1 MQTKTRK
8 PSLPK
13 SVEKYIGHE
22 WGEWAPGD
30 RIPVD
35 TPLASCQRPY
45 KARNVYKYIAE
56 VKGLDRHLF
65 GYATAV
71 KRKSDGKLALINGQH
86 RINLVKIVSPTTTEV
101 PAQVI
106 EVDDADFESYSS
118 LLFQQSNGKVSKGLS
133 NEELFK
139 SSVLAKDAYALY
151 VEGILKK
158 CDLSIGE
165 VNASPTT
172 LPVVYAGFAKC
183 LKLGETETVRAV
195 ELLKAGFNTV
205 ADDPLHGLVF
215 LFSLTEYA
223 DLGNPKKAVGQHFEQ
238 WLTKAVPMFHGI
250 NDLKFKKYRQGA
262 WEKGIAYGLAQ
273 SFAKF
278 QRNKGLS
285 APGIGPI
292 KKLWK
297 AGFDEED
304 SGLLS

>member
-13 SVEKYIGHE
+13 SVEKYIGEE
-22 WGEWAPGD
+22 WGNWAPGD

-35 TPLASCQRPY
+35 TPLAACQRPY
-45 KARNVYKYIAE
+45 KARNVYKYITE
-56 VKGLDRHLF
+56 VKGLDRNLF

-71 KRKSDGKLALINGQH
+71 KRRSDGKLALINGQH
-86 RINLVKIVSPTTTEV
+86 RINLVKIISPATLEV

-106 EVDDADFESYSS
+106 EVDDADFETYGSR
-118 LLFQQSNGKVSKGLS
+118 LFQQSNGRVSKGLS

-139 SSVLAKDAYALY
+139 SSVLAQDPEALNIKS
-151 VEGILKK
+151 VIDQLG
-158 CDLSIGE
+158 LSIGE
-165 VNASPTT
+165 VNASANN
-172 LPVVYAGFAKC
+172 LPVVYAGFVKC
-183 LKLGETETVRAV
+183 LKLGEAETRRAV
-195 ELLKAGFNTV
+195 DLLKAGFGSV

-215 LFSLTEYA
+215 LLSQPEYA
-223 DLGNPKKAVGQHFEQ
+223 DLGNPSVAVGKHFEQ

-278 QRNKGLS
+278 QRNKNMA
-285 APGIGPI
+285 APSITPI
-292 KKLWK
+292 KKIWK
-297 AGFDEED
+297 AGFEDDD
-304 SGLLS
+304 SGVL

>member
-1 MQTKTRK
+1 MQAKTKK

-13 SVEKYIGHE
+13 SVEKYIGQE
-22 WGEWAPGD
+22 WGNWAPGD

-45 KARNVYKYIAE
+45 KARNVYKYIAQ
-56 VKGLDRHLF
+56 VKGLDRNLF

-71 KRKSDGKLALINGQH
+71 KRKSDGQLALINGQH

-106 EVDDADFESYSS
+106 EVDDTEFETYASRLYQG
-118 LLFQQSNGKVSKGLS
+118 FNGTVSKGLS

-139 SSVLAKDAYALY
+139 SSVMAKDAFALY
-151 VEGILKK
+151 VESILKK
-158 CDLSIGE
+158 CDLSCGE
-165 VNASPTT
+165 VNEDPKN
-172 LPVVYAGFAKC
+172 LPVVYAGFVKC
-183 LKLGETETVRAV
+183 LKLGEAETVRAV
-195 ELLKAGFNTV
+195 ELLKSGFNTV

-215 LFSLTEYA
+215 LFAQPEYA
-223 DLGNPKKAVGQHFEQ
+223 DLANPKVAVGKHFEQ

-273 SFAKF
+273 SFAKY
-278 QRNKGLS
+278 QRNKGLTS
-285 APGIGPI
+285 PSITPI
-292 KKLWK
+292 KKIWK
-297 AGFDEED
+297 AGFEDED
-304 SGLLS
+304 SGLLT

>member
-1 MQTKTRK
+1 MQTKTKK

-13 SVEKYIGHE
+13 SVEKYIGCE
-22 WGEWAPGD
+22 RGQWAPGA

-45 KARNVYKYIAE
+45 KARNVYKYISE
-56 VKGLDRHLF
+56 VKGLDKHLF

-106 EVDDADFESYSS
+106 EVDDDEFESYSS
-118 LLFQQSNGKVSKGLS
+118 LLFQQSNGKVSKSLS

-139 SSVLAKDAYALY
+139 SSVLAKDNHALY
-151 VEGILKK
+151 VESILQK
-158 CDLSIGE
+158 CGLSIGE
-165 VNASPTT
+165 VNTNPGN
-172 LPVVYAGFAKC
+172 LPVVYAGFTKC
-183 LKLGETETVRAV
+183 LKLGEAETVRAV
-195 ELLKAGFNTV
+195 ELLKTGFNTV

-215 LFSLTEYA
+215 LFSQSEYA
-223 DLGNPKKAVGQHFEQ
+223 DLANPKIAIGKHFEQ
-238 WLTKAVPMFHGI
+238 WFTKAVPMFHGV
-250 NDLKFKKYRQGA
+250 NDLKFKKYRRGA
-262 WEKGIAYGLAQ
+262 WEKGIAYGIAQ

-285 APGIGPI
+285 APSITTI
-292 KKLWK
+292 KKIWK
-297 AGFDEED
+297 AGFEDED
-304 SGLLS
+304 SGLLT

>member
-1 MQTKTRK
+1 MQTKTKK

-13 SVEKYIGHE
+13 SVEKYIGCE
-22 WGEWAPGD
+22 WGQWAPGD

-45 KARNVYKYIAE
+45 KARNVYKYISE
-56 VKGLDRHLF
+56 VKGLDKHLF

-71 KRKSDGKLALINGQH
+71 KRKSDGQLALINGQH
-86 RINLVKIVSPTTTEV
+86 RINLVKIISPKTTEV

-106 EVDDADFESYSS
+106 EVDDHEFESYSS
-118 LLFQQSNGKVSKGLS
+118 RLFQQSNGKVSKSLS

-139 SSVLAKDAYALY
+139 SSVLAQDPTALRI
-151 VEGILKK
+151 ESFIKK
-158 CDLSIGE
+158 CNLSIGE
-165 VNASPTT
+165 VNVGPNS
-172 LPVVYAGFAKC
+172 LPVVYAGFVKC
-183 LKLGETETVRAV
+183 LKLGESETARAV

-215 LFSLTEYA
+215 LLSQPQYA
-223 DLGNPKKAVGQHFEQ
+223 DLGNPQKAVGKHFEQ

-262 WEKGIAYGLAQ
+262 WEKGIAYGIAQ

-278 QRNKGLS
+278 QRNKGLY
-285 APGIGPI
+285 APSITTI
-292 KKLWK
+292 KNIYK
-297 AGFDEED
+297 AGFEDQD
-304 SGLLS
+304 SGVL

>member
-13 SVEKYIGHE
+13 SVEKYIGEE
-22 WGEWAPGD
+22 WGHWAPGD

-35 TPLASCQRPY
+35 IPLASCQRPY
-45 KARNVYKYIAE
+45 KARNVYKYISE
-56 VKGLDRHLF
+56 VKGLDRNLF

-86 RINLVKIVSPTTTEV
+86 RINLVKIISPTTTEV

-106 EVDDADFESYSS
+106 EVDDHEFESYSS

-151 VEGILKK
+151 IESIIKQ

-165 VNASPTT
+165 VNCVLNTFPI
-172 LPVVYAGFAKC
+172 VYAGFVKC
-183 LKLGETETVRAV
+183 LKLGESETVRAV
-195 ELLKAGFNTV
+195 DLFKQGFNTV

-215 LFSLTEYA
+215 LFAQPTYA
-223 DLGNPKKAVGQHFEQ
+223 DLADPTTAVGKHFEQ
-238 WLTKAVPMFHGI
+238 WLTRAVPMFHGV

-262 WEKGIAYGLAQ
+262 WEKGIAYGIAQ
-273 SFAKF
+273 SFAKY
-278 QRNKGLS
+278 QRNKGLY
-285 APGIGPI
+285 APAIKEI
-292 KKLWK
+292 KKIYE
-297 AGFDEED
+297 AGFADED
-304 SGLLS
+304 SGLLT